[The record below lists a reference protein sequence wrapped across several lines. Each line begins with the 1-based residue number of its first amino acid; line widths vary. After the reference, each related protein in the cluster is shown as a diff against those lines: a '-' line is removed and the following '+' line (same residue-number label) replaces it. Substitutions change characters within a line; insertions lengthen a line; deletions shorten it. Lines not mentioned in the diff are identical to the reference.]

1 MVMPCWDKVSMTI
14 HDMNICNENVYTIAE
29 FAKMTGISKQTLNR
43 MDRNGRLVCRRHCH
57 NGRTY
62 RYYTQTMLDEFLKSD
77 IYLSHPMVVNKDLIG
92 QTFGKLH
99 VIDFSEAAIRKGY
112 YGSYHCECECGN
124 EVDLAR
130 SELLSGKHLSCGCRY
145 VDLTGQTFGYWHV
158 DSVAE
163 PLITPGGTKVMRYH
177 CTCRCGTKRV
187 IIARSLT
194 SGRSMSCGCF
204 RDEMAISKYEL
215 CVCRYLEEHGFTV
228 GLGDNKSVG
237 YVQHKSY
244 DDLRGVGG
252 NRLSYDFHVKSKSG
266 EWLIECQGGQHY
278 YPVDLWG
285 GQEAFEK
292 QLEHDARKRDYAKR
306 IGVILIEIPYT
317 VFTYQGISDI
327 LEIFNINVS
336 M

>member
-1 MVMPCWDKVSMTI
+1 MPCWDKVSMTI
-14 HDMNICNENVYTIAE
+14 HDMGICDEEVYTIAE
-29 FAKMTGISKQTLNR
+29 FAKATGVSEQTLNR
-43 MDRNGRLVCRRHCH
+43 MDRNGKLVCKRHSH

-62 RYYTQTMLDEFLKSD
+62 RYYTQMMLDEFLQSD
-77 IYLSHPMVVNKDLIG
+77 IYLSQPMVKNRDLIG
-92 QTFGKLH
+92 RTFGKLH
-99 VIDFSEAAIRKGY
+99 VVDFSEAAVSKGY

-145 VDLTGQTFGYWHV
+145 TDLTGQTFGYWYV
-158 DSVAE
+158 DGIAE

-215 CVCRYLEEHGFTV
+215 CVCRYLEERGFTV
-228 GLGDNKSVG
+228 GLGDNKPVG

-252 NRLSYDFHVKSKSG
+252 NRLSYDFHVRSDSG

-278 YPVDLWG
+278 FPVDLWG
-285 GQEAFEK
+285 GQEAFER
-292 QLEHDARKRDYAKR
+292 QLEHDARKREYAKR
-306 IGVILIEIPYT
+306 IGIPLIEIPHT
-317 VFTYQGISDI
+317 VFTYEGISDI
-327 LEIFNINVS
+327 LDTFDISIS
-336 M
+336 S